1 MKKIL
6 FIGFVLALTVCCS
19 YAGDLQ
25 KQYEEQQNG
34 DIPKE
39 KIDYIYLLNEDY
51 KTYLNNNGGD
61 SLFGMFKNDYN
72 DINLSNISSRELNIK
87 YLQQIINNIENAV
100 NNDVTPQYIDV
111 ADDEFI
117 KLDGRTK
124 RDIAIHNNFTEK
136 QHLQVPINTNSTIKQ
151 KTKGKNILKGM
162 QSIGLGVIN
171 IIDPSIASDI
181 NNNILEA
188 DAKIRKQQEQ
198 LKLQNLKTEVDNAQT
213 IALNT
218 ARMKLANPVLHYAGK
233 VYILG
238 DATKRENS
246 ISLIDYVND
255 RDLQAKKLYDN
266 YKNNPNDI
274 KNNIE
279 YIKLIGSSKGIFTS
293 FYNGL
298 QEDFIDKAY
307 SIYLGS
313 LNRQIKELIKIQHA
327 EKYASLPTG
336 AVNLSYDY
344 ELGKLEKECNNVKP
358 ISKKEFISL
367 VNNDGS
373 LQIFSMQERLSN
385 LIQEY
390 DSKAEEV
397 SEYSYNYE
405 KKKYNDWAVKN
416 NKKQIKGALEQFVYA
431 SHYQPQSGLYT
442 HNPRKNFYL
451 KVFQT
456 VPGGV
461 ILTGSYSIGTSSVNN
476 IFLQT
481 SKQFADGQII
491 AEPIIAEFKGYYDYT
506 TVLGAKKR
514 IYKFYRYGQNEIKST
529 FNIPGQ
535 PFYFYKP
542 Y

>member
-6 FIGFVLALTVCCS
+6 TIIFILSLTTCYV
-19 YAGDLQ
+19 YAGELQ
-25 KQYEEQQNG
+25 KQYEIQHG
-34 DIPKE
+34 GKAFPD
-39 KIDYIYLLNEDY
+39 KIDYIYLLDEDY
-51 KTYLNNNGGD
+51 KTYSNGNGD
-61 SLFGMFKNDYN
+61 SLFGLIKNDYN
-72 DINLSNISSRELNIK
+72 DINLSNISSRELNVK
-87 YLQQIINNIENAV
+87 YLQQVINNIENAV
-100 NNDVTPQYIDV
+100 NNDVTPKYIDV

-117 KLDGRTK
+117 KLDDRTK
-124 RDIAIHNNFTEK
+124 RDIAIHNNFAEK
-136 QHLQVPINTNSTIKQ
+136 PQLQLPINTKPVAKQ
-151 KTKGKNILKGM
+151 KTKGEKFLKGM
-162 QSIGLGVIN
+162 KDFSLGIVSYN
-171 IIDPSIASDI
+171 DPSKE
-181 NNNILEA
+181 LEQMRIER
-188 DAKIRKQQEQ
+188 DKQEQ
-198 LKLQNLKTEVDNAQT
+198 ARLQKLKTEVDNAQA

-218 ARMKLANPVLHYAGK
+218 ARMKLTDPVLHYAGK

-238 DATKRENS
+238 NASKRENS
-246 ISLIDYVND
+246 INLIDYVND
-255 RDLQAKKLYDN
+255 RNVQAEKLYSN
-266 YKNNPNDI
+266 YKTNPNDI
-274 KNNIE
+274 KNNEKYIE
-279 YIKLIGSSKGIFTS
+279 TIGTSKGIFTAL
-293 FYNGL
+293 YNGL
-298 QEDFIDKAY
+298 KDDYIDTAY
-307 SIYLGS
+307 EIYEGS
-313 LNRQIKELIKIQHA
+313 FNRQMLDIIKKQYQQ
-327 EKYASLPTG
+327 KYAGITTG
-336 AVNLSYDY
+336 TMHLSYA
-344 ELGKLEKECNNVKP
+344 EEIRKLEKECNNAKLMD
-358 ISKKEFISL
+358 KEEFISS
-367 VNNDGS
+367 VNKDGS
-373 LQIFSMQERLSN
+373 LQIFSMQEKLSN
-385 LIQEY
+385 LMQEY

>member
-6 FIGFVLALTVCCS
+6 VIGFVLALTTCHS
-19 YAGDLQ
+19 YAGELQ

-34 DIPKE
+34 DISKE

-51 KTYLNNNGGD
+51 KTYSNNNGGD

-72 DINLSNISSRELNIK
+72 DINLSNISSRELNVK

-100 NNDVTPQYIDV
+100 NNDVTPQYIDIT
-111 ADDEFI
+111 DDEYS
-117 KLDGRTK
+117 KLDDRTK
-124 RDIAIHNNFTEK
+124 RDIAIHNNFAEK
-136 QHLQVPINTNSTIKQ
+136 PQLQLPINTISTTKQ
-151 KTKGKNILKGM
+151 KTKGKNILKGVKD
-162 QSIGLGVIN
+162 IGLGIIN
-171 IIDPSIASDI
+171 NGDPSAAIA
-181 NNNILEA
+181 NVVL
-188 DAKIRKQQEQ
+188 DAKAKEQHHQEQ
-198 LKLQNLKTEVDNAQT
+198 IRIQNLQNYVDNAQT
-213 IALNT
+213 IAINT
-218 ARMKLANPVLHYAGK
+218 ARMKLTDPVLHYAGK

-238 DATKRENS
+238 DASKRENS
-246 ISLIDYVND
+246 INLIDYVND
-255 RDLQAKKLYDN
+255 RNVQAEKLYSN
-266 YKNNPNDI
+266 YKTNPNDI
-274 KNNIE
+274 KNNEKYIE
-279 YIKLIGSSKGIFTS
+279 TIGTSKGIFTAL
-293 FYNGL
+293 YNGL
-298 QEDFIDKAY
+298 KDDYINVAY
-307 SIYLGS
+307 EIYEGS
-313 LNRQIKELIKIQHA
+313 FNRQMLDIIKKQYQQ
-327 EKYASLPTG
+327 KYAGITKG
-336 AVNLSYDY
+336 TMHLSYA
-344 ELGKLEKECNNVKP
+344 EEIRKLEKECNNAKLMD
-358 ISKKEFISL
+358 KEEFISS
-367 VNNDGS
+367 VNKDGS
-373 LQIFSMQERLSN
+373 LQIFSMQEKLSN
-385 LIQEY
+385 LMQEY